1 MNLSEALRQSHRRAL
16 TVTLAHDLHPDYVR
30 LLVESA
36 PWAAADVL
44 AMIRP
49 GPYWRE
55 EERVRSLTENLPAFW
70 AAAPD
75 ATLAAV
81 HGVISP
87 GERAELFIKL
97 LDKPGAYS
105 AKLLALARESAA
117 TEPKGYPRARAL
129 LALAAVTGE
138 PDLVAEAY
146 GITTRDWQA
155 GRLVRDF
162 GAPWEVRER
171 LRRVEDADLRLELA
185 RHERPE
191 KALELVDQ
199 AINLRWNDHNRQM
212 VQYYVTNAAEIVPIE
227 RLRPW
232 VDRCLSVLDRWH
244 SVDHA
249 INAWAPHADTD
260 QLDTMVRAVHT
271 DRWDAAMLLADLSRH
286 HPARRD
292 ELLAKAR
299 TAMARELDPVNEVRK
314 YVTFSEAVDGEER
327 LRSQRTA
334 LEVLAEVGEG
344 YDELEDLSRLNWT
357 HLGRAIDPSLRED
370 LVEVLLGFEYRYS
383 CWAGIG
389 GVLAEFPVELRGTG
403 LRALDRVSD
412 EFELP
417 DFDVAV
423 ASRSESVRSESVRKG
438 RSHGQVPGS
447 RNFGGG
453 LVRSAKEVV
462 RGEGEVVSEE
472 EEVDR
477 EEVEVD
483 HGKVRSDLEALAT
496 DLGAPVT
503 DLEAL
508 ATELEALVAELA
520 ADGYLSYGLDLRD
533 RLAAVDVPDLLV
545 KVLDAHHGDMETFPR
560 LVWELAPALVRAGGP
575 GVLDALRG
583 NELAVPM
590 QLRTAMEIQQAV
602 DGHSW

>member
-30 LLVESA
+30 LLVELA

-55 EERVRSLTENLPAFW
+55 EERVRSLTENLAAFW

-75 ATLAAV
+75 ETLAAV
-81 HGVISP
+81 HGIISP
-87 GERAELFIKL
+87 GERTELFIKL

-105 AKLLALARESAA
+105 ARLLALARESAA
-117 TEPKGYPRARAL
+117 TEPKAYPRARAL
-129 LALAAVTGE
+129 LAIAAVTGE

-146 GITTRDWQA
+146 GIRVMDWQT

-162 GAPWEVRER
+162 GAPWEVRKR
-171 LRRVEDADLRLELA
+171 LGKVEDADLRLELA

-191 KALELVDQ
+191 KALELVGQ
-199 AINLRWNDHNRQM
+199 ALDLRWNDHNRQL
-212 VQYYVTNAAEIVPIE
+212 VQYYVTTAAEIVPIE

-249 INAWAPHADTD
+249 INAWAPHADND

-286 HPARRD
+286 HPARRA
-292 ELLAKAR
+292 ELVAKAR
-299 TAMARELDPVNEVRK
+299 TAMARELDPVSEVRK
-314 YVTFSEAVDGEER
+314 YLAFSEAVDGEER

-334 LEVLAEVGEG
+334 LDILAEVGKG
-344 YDELEDLSRLNWT
+344 YDELEDLSRLHWT
-357 HLGRAIDPSLRED
+357 HVGRVVDPSLRDD
-370 LVEVLLGFEYRYS
+370 LVAVLLEFEYRYS

-389 GVLAEFPVELRGTG
+389 GVLAEFPADLRGVG
-403 LRALDRVSD
+403 LRALDRVAD

-417 DFDVAV
+417 DLDVAV
-423 ASRSESVRSESVRKG
+423 SVRKD
-438 RSHGQVPGS
+438 RSHGLVPGS
-447 RNFGGG
+447 RNFVG
-453 LVRSAKEVV
+453 VPDRSAKEVV
-462 RGEGEVVSEE
+462 GGEVES
-472 EEVDR
+472 
-477 EEVEVD
+477 
-483 HGKVRSDLEALAT
+483 GLEAL
-496 DLGAPVT
+496 VT

-508 ATELEALVAELA
+508 VTELA

-533 RLAAVDVPDLLV
+533 RLATVDVPELLV

-575 GVLDALRG
+575 EVLDALRG
-583 NELAVPM
+583 NELAVPIR
-590 QLRTAMEIQQAV
+590 LRTAREIQREL
-602 DGHSW
+602 DTP